1 MYVSSSNTTAR
12 KFNVVLAAFDTL
24 RFDRVNQVNMPSIH
38 SLLRDSVFFTNH
50 YSEAIPTHPSFTTI
64 FTGISP
70 LIHGIVCHA
79 GLAQLRSYGVHTLP
93 QLLNDAGYLTVA
105 TDNLA
110 TRSGVVNAGWFAWGF
125 DYYIDIGGLATIS
138 MGVKVNGEV
147 VNTKV
152 KEALDIINRNRDKPF
167 FLFIHYWDPHT
178 PYMPPRSYVERF
190 YKGDYTKGDLI
201 NALNSTVWGRSLLKG
216 KWLSGVRDLNYVR
229 ALYDSEVAY
238 VDEKFSEVFG
248 LLSSML
254 DDTAVIITSDHGEG
268 LGEHRVYFDHHSLYE
283 WDVKTPLIIRLP
295 DKLISEVGR
304 RAKGATYDALIQNTD
319 IAPTILDMLNLG
331 KPSVMTGS
339 SLMEVI
345 KGEWGGYDA
354 TYSVENTRQTA
365 RMIRTKDWKLI
376 QWIRADVYGRE
387 PGHVELY
394 NLTKDPS
401 ELRNV
406 ASEEQETALRLLGAL
421 ESRYRRLTG
430 GKDPLTTQEISL
442 PIGEK
447 AVS

>member
-1 MYVSSSNTTAR
+1 MYVSSSNMTTR
-12 KFNVVLAAFDTL
+12 KFNVVLVAFDTL
-24 RFDRVNQVNMPSIH
+24 RFDRVNQANMPSIH

-79 GLAQLRSYGVHTLP
+79 GLAQLRSYEVHTLP

-190 YKGDYTKGDLI
+190 YKGDYT
-201 NALNSTVWGRSLLKG
+201 
-216 KWLSGVRDLNYVR
+216 
-229 ALYDSEVAY
+229 
-238 VDEKFSEVFG
+238 
-248 LLSSML
+248 
-254 DDTAVIITSDHGEG
+254 
-268 LGEHRVYFDHHSLYE
+268 
-283 WDVKTPLIIRLP
+283 
-295 DKLISEVGR
+295 
-304 RAKGATYDALIQNTD
+304 
-319 IAPTILDMLNLG
+319 
-331 KPSVMTGS
+331 
-339 SLMEVI
+339 
-345 KGEWGGYDA
+345 
-354 TYSVENTRQTA
+354 
-365 RMIRTKDWKLI
+365 
-376 QWIRADVYGRE
+376 
-387 PGHVELY
+387 
-394 NLTKDPS
+394 
-401 ELRNV
+401 
-406 ASEEQETALRLLGAL
+406 
-421 ESRYRRLTG
+421 
-430 GKDPLTTQEISL
+430 
-442 PIGEK
+442 
-447 AVS
+447 

>member
-1 MYVSSSNTTAR
+1 M
-12 KFNVVLAAFDTL
+12 
-24 RFDRVNQVNMPSIH
+24 
-38 SLLRDSVFFTNH
+38 
-50 YSEAIPTHPSFTTI
+50 
-64 FTGISP
+64 
-70 LIHGIVCHA
+70 
-79 GLAQLRSYGVHTLP
+79 
-93 QLLNDAGYLTVA
+93 
-105 TDNLA
+105 
-110 TRSGVVNAGWFAWGF
+110 
-125 DYYIDIGGLATIS
+125 
-138 MGVKVNGEV
+138 
-147 VNTKV
+147 
-152 KEALDIINRNRDKPF
+152 
-167 FLFIHYWDPHT
+167 
-178 PYMPPRSYVERF
+178 
-190 YKGDYTKGDLI
+190 
-201 NALNSTVWGRSLLKG
+201 
-216 KWLSGVRDLNYVR
+216 NYVR

-319 IAPTILDMLNLG
+319 IAPTILDMLNLD

-365 RMIRTKDWKLI
+365 RMIRTKYWKLV

-406 ASEEQETALRLLGAL
+406 ASEE
-421 ESRYRRLTG
+421 
-430 GKDPLTTQEISL
+430 
-442 PIGEK
+442 
-447 AVS
+447 